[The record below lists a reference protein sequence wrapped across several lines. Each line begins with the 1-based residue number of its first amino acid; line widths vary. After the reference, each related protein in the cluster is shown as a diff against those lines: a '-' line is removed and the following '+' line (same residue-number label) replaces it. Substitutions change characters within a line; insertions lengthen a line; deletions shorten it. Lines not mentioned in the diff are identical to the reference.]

1 MTRQEIIDELN
12 RVSSENKGE
21 NYRTIWEIFCYQNDV
36 DESSEGLE
44 AITFD
49 EWCIKSKNK

>member
-1 MTRQEIIDELN
+1 MTKQEIIDELN